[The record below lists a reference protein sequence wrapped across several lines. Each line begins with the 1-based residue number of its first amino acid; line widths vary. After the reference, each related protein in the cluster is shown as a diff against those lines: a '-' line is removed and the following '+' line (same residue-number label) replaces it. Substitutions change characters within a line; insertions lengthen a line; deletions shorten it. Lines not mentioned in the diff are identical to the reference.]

1 MKRTLSVLLLFIIGI
16 MGYARLGAQ
25 TSTPITATDSLN
37 VQDYYRKPSYGIGLM
52 VGLIS
57 GAGLSGRATFPGGFA
72 AQSTFFVMTLGKW
85 THFNIGAEGQY
96 AFIRQNDWRLY
107 SLLGLGYYSSHT
119 SDTAYP
125 GNRIA
130 NPFRLGLGIGYET
143 FIGQQFVFSIAGAL
157 TYFPT
162 TGEVFPT
169 PEAGFYF
176 YFR

>member
-1 MKRTLSVLLLFIIGI
+1 MKRTFSVLLLFIIGI
-16 MGYARLGAQ
+16 AGYARLGAQ
-25 TSTPITATDSLN
+25 TSTPITAADSLN
-37 VQDYYRKPSYGIGLM
+37 VQDYYRNPSYGIGLM
-52 VGLIS
+52 AGLVS
-57 GAGLSGRATFPGGFA
+57 GAGLSGRATFPGGIA
-72 AQSTFFVMTLGKW
+72 AQGTFFVMTFGKW

-96 AFIRQNDWRLY
+96 SFIRQNDWRLY

-162 TGEVFPT
+162 TSEVFPT